1 MKQQTGMVMEQFS
14 QFILNHWQL
23 CLAFVVLMLL
33 VCINEFIT
41 QKKKSKEISPQT
53 AVDLI
58 NNDNTV
64 VVDLRDKEAYKN
76 GHIIDSVN
84 ASADDFNQVKMN
96 QYKDKNLILVCARG
110 QQSPSVA
117 ATIRPLGFRPLI
129 LRGGIVSWQSADLP
143 LIKKKG
149 S

>member
-1 MKQQTGMVMEQFS
+1 MVMEQFS

-23 CLAFVVLMLL
+23 WLALVVFLLL

-58 NNDNTV
+58 NNDDTV
-64 VVDLRDKEAYKN
+64 VIDLRDKEAYKN

-84 ASADDFNQVKMN
+84 VSADDFNQPKMN
-96 QYKDKNLILVCARG
+96 QYKDKNLILICARG
-110 QQSPSVA
+110 QQSPTVA
-117 ATIRPLGFRPLI
+117 AKIRPLGFRPLI
-129 LRGGIVSWQSADLP
+129 LRGGIVSWQNADLP
-143 LIKKKG
+143 LVKKKG
-149 S
+149 